1 MLDRP
6 SGRRPSPG
14 ARRAARRAQQR
25 RYRALQRA
33 GERIASV
40 RYGSD
45 DVDKLIRLGFLL
57 EDRADDRRAVAEAIA
72 LLLAHVEP

>member
-1 MLDRP
+1 
-6 SGRRPSPG
+6 
-14 ARRAARRAQQR
+14 
-25 RYRALQRA
+25 LQRA